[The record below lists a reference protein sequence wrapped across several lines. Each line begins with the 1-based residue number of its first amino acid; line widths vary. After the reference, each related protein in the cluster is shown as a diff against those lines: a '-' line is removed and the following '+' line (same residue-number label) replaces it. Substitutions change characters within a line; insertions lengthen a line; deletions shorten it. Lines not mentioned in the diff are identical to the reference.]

1 MNNLLRLRSIFSLL
15 ILIICLVCLGAPQ
28 LVLAGNIIVQP
39 TTIEMIAT
47 KLPQGTSEKLCP
59 EFGTP
64 IDLNNA
70 NIIAFKDCRGFYP
83 NLAKLIIQHSPYQKV
98 EDVLEI
104 PGLSERQ
111 KKLLNSHLVNFEVT
125 PPIIPLEMRMP
136 PRPAMR

>member
-1 MNNLLRLRSIFSLL
+1 MKNLLRSLSIFSLVL
-15 ILIICLVCLGAPQ
+15 ITCLVFLGTPQ
-28 LVLAGNIIVQP
+28 SVLAGNLTIQAA
-39 TTIEMIAT
+39 TIETITT
-47 KLPQGTSEKLCP
+47 KLPQAASEKLCS
-59 EFGTP
+59 EFDPP

-83 NLAKLIIQHSPYQKV
+83 NLAKLIVQYSPYQEV

-111 KKLLNSHLVNFEVT
+111 KKLLNSQLVNFEVT
-125 PPIIPLEMRMP
+125 TPVIPLEMRMP